1 MLNEYAFFNSL
12 TRKNTLLIF
21 ILNSSKLP
29 RNRKLLNAQSV
40 TRVRQQLHSWQDG
53 YRLLAALLL
62 VVMLSEVYNNLIWL
76 HRKACEGSLLNE

>member
-12 TRKNTLLIF
+12 TTKNTR
-21 ILNSSKLP
+21 NS
-29 RNRKLLNAQSV
+29 KLLNAQSV